1 MKNYWCWKDQNGA
14 VKRNFIYPK
23 DELDELDDEMKE
35 IVSSD
40 LSCPNLA
47 MKNSYGGGESEEI
60 RGRREY
66 DDEEVEAVKLFFSGD
81 DEIQRRR

>member
-1 MKNYWCWKDQNGA
+1 MWQKKDQTWA
-14 VKRNFIYPK
+14 VKINFNYPK
-23 DELDELDDEMKE
+23 DELDELDDRLKE

-47 MKNSYGGGESEEI
+47 TKDRYDGGKGEEI

-66 DDEEVEAVKLFFSGD
+66 DGEEVEAVKLFLSGD
-81 DEIQRRR
+81 DEIQWRR